1 MIRKHELYF
10 NKLILNKQHLQNNDI
25 HQAFEDDLDPL
36 YIRNNLLS
44 HYSLWATLRI
54 QDEEITAAYV
64 DLLKRQKNLLSEYE
78 EIAASIDKTYFGQ
91 DSESTLSIEFI
102 ELKISLAKTLKKDS
116 QDLHDYIDN
125 LGKNIWMM
133 LESRYNRTLK
143 TSYNK
148 ISLSEYLTYL
158 NWLSRDGILKE
169 LTVLNFGA
177 EYTIKAYK
185 NIIAWTKV

>member
-91 DSESTLSIEFI
+91 YSESTLSIEFI

-177 EYTIKAYK
+177 EYSIKAYK

>member
-177 EYTIKAYK
+177 EYSIKAYK